1 MPVFLPDIFSMI
13 RKNRFDDGKENDMED
28 EVKKLPLKW
37 ELGEE
42 QVAFQ
47 VDSYAMTGGIYVGL
61 LCDNGEYYEP
71 FADMTVCIP
80 GYSLEPNEAFINGDM
95 SRDLL
100 NFIKE
105 NDLGKILPYQ
115 VRSGYGKYTPVAF
128 DLEKLQELDP
138 EGVKRF
144 KQEHDIP
151 DKKPKKK
158 KQKSRDPER

>member
-1 MPVFLPDIFSMI
+1 
-13 RKNRFDDGKENDMED
+13 MED

-42 QVAFQ
+42 QVIFQ
-47 VDSYAMTGGIYVGL
+47 VESYAATGGIYVGL

-80 GYSLEPNEAFINGDM
+80 GYPLEPNEAFINGDM

-158 KQKSRDPER
+158 KQKSREPER

>member
-1 MPVFLPDIFSMI
+1 
-13 RKNRFDDGKENDMED
+13 ME
-28 EVKKLPLKW
+28 EEIKKLPLKW

-42 QVAFQ
+42 QVVFQ
-47 VDSYAMTGGIYVGL
+47 VDSYAATGGIYVGL

-105 NDLGKILPYQ
+105 NDLGKFCPIRCGLVMENIRRLLLIWKNYRNLTRK
-115 VRSGYGKYTPVAF
+115 V
-128 DLEKLQELDP
+128 
-138 EGVKRF
+138 
-144 KQEHDIP
+144 
-151 DKKPKKK
+151 
-158 KQKSRDPER
+158 